1 MQYQS
6 FLIKYAEIG
15 TKGKNRYMFEDAL
28 IRQIRYAL
36 SSVDGEF
43 DVTRESGRI
52 YVKALGEYDYDD
64 TIEALKR
71 VFGIADICPMV
82 QIDDKDYENLKKHVV
97 EFVEMEQHSYSMDLM
112 ILEYVAR
119 SLQITKKDA
128 AEALETLKK

>member
-43 DVTRESGRI
+43 DVTKRI
-52 YVKALGEYDYDD
+52 RPYLCKGFR
-64 TIEALKR
+64 R
-71 VFGIADICPMV
+71 V
-82 QIDDKDYENLKKHVV
+82 
-97 EFVEMEQHSYSMDLM
+97 
-112 ILEYVAR
+112 
-119 SLQITKKDA
+119 
-128 AEALETLKK
+128 

>member
-43 DVTRESGRI
+43 DVQRNP
-52 YVKALGEYDYDD
+52 A
-64 TIEALKR
+64 
-71 VFGIADICPMV
+71 VFM
-82 QIDDKDYENLKKHVV
+82 
-97 EFVEMEQHSYSMDLM
+97 
-112 ILEYVAR
+112 
-119 SLQITKKDA
+119 
-128 AEALETLKK
+128 